1 MPQTVK
7 KTKTPEQAL
16 QALMRLCARAE
27 RSSGDA
33 LRLMRGWG
41 VEPSDRHAV
50 LERLVRE
57 RFIDDSRYADAFVRD
72 KVRFSGWGVYKIRQA
87 LLRKGIGKDTV
98 ESAIAQMDSG
108 ALSVRIRRQMEKKM
122 RTIRSASP
130 FELRTK
136 LIRYALS
143 LGYEYDQV
151 LAAADELI
159 NEVENERD

>member
-41 VEPSDRHAV
+41 VEPAKQVAV
-50 LERLVRE
+50 LERLIRD
-57 RFIDDSRYADAFVRD
+57 RFIDDNRYAEAFVRE

-87 LLRKGIGKDTV
+87 LLRKGIGKKTV
-98 ESAIAQMDSG
+98 DKALAQLDGVST
-108 ALSVRIRRQMEKKM
+108 SVRIRQQMEKKM
-122 RTIRSASP
+122 RTVRSATP
-130 FELRTK
+130 FELKTK
-136 LIRYALS
+136 LVRYALS

-159 NEVENERD
+159 NEVENEWD